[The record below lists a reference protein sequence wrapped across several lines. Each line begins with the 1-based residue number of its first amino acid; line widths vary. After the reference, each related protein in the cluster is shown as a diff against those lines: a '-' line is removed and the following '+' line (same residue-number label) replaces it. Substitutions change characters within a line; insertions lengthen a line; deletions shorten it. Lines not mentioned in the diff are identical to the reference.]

1 MDSEELLM
9 SAKNNSGPLTA
20 AEVLRRYKDEEL
32 PAFVEIPLKDVNQI
46 GNFGD
51 RPLHVA
57 AVRGDVD
64 EIRALILGG
73 ADVNAP
79 GDLGNNPLH
88 EAVGQGHI
96 EAIKLLLANGASKH
110 AKNEFGQTPLDI
122 ARLDQREAILKLLQ

>member
-1 MDSEELLM
+1 M
-9 SAKNNSGPLTA
+9 STKNNSGLLTA

-32 PAFVEIPLKDVNQI
+32 PAFVEIPLTDVNQV

-57 AVRGDVD
+57 AVRGDID
-64 EIRALILGG
+64 EIRALIHAG

-79 GDLGNNPLH
+79 GDLGNTALH
-88 EAVGQGHI
+88 EAAGQGHV
-96 EAIKLLLANGASKH
+96 EAIKLLLANGASTK

-122 ARLDQREAILKLLQ
+122 AKLEQQEDVLKLLQ